1 MKSSVIFDMDGTVID
16 SMQMYKDIRIE
27 ILEDMGITLSEKERE
42 ILDGVSQWEIP
53 RILNDIRDEQIDEE
67 YFVHIIN
74 TRLRDNYRQG
84 FPLKKGVENF
94 LDYLDDKGIK
104 YCIATASKNI
114 QATSVFTKLG
124 MLDRFEFVIT
134 TSDVARSKR
143 FPTIYK
149 EAAIMMGTTF
159 EDTFVFE
166 DALYAVNTAKDAGFK
181 VVGIADDY
189 FTKSRDEII
198 SKADYFIED
207 YDDLMQQIE
216 AGKIV
221 FD

>member
-84 FPLKKGVENF
+84 FPLKKGVEIF

>member
-42 ILDGVSQWEIP
+42 VLDGVSQWEIP

-84 FPLKKGVENF
+84 FPLKKGVEKF

-189 FTKSRDEII
+189 FTKSRAEII